1 MLICAQCSFFSLFY
15 FVTDCY
21 VQLEG
26 EFPYEFVLLMDS
38 TVSYLFCIVNICFVC
53 ITYSL

>member
-53 ITYSL
+53 IT